1 MKRSVRNLQE
11 TVVPQIS
18 NTAAAAGGVP
28 VISSNTT
35 VTNITTATVLGNETA
50 MNSTTSNTTTTNG
63 FVNSTIA
70 GTFIPAG
77 LIPLVNGNVLPP
89 TVNNSGV
96 TNTSTNETIQPSG
109 AT

>member
-11 TVVPQIS
+11 TVVPPIS
-18 NTAAAAGGVP
+18 NTPAAGGVP
-28 VISSNTT
+28 VTSSNTT

-70 GTFIPAG
+70 GTFIPTG

-89 TVNNSGV
+89 TVNNSV
-96 TNTSTNETIQPSG
+96 TNTSANETI
-109 AT
+109 